1 MMAGSCAEYDW
12 SRAQVCDE
20 RQSPLAN
27 FAAVA
32 PSPYAACKIALQTA
46 LADFGRRSPLSTAW
60 GRIFFQFGPHEHR
73 DRLVPYVISNLLLNR
88 EAACSHGGQIRSFLH
103 VADVGAA
110 FAAVLHSELEGAVNI
125 GSDERVSLADLI
137 GQIGR
142 QIGRPELV
150 QLGAR
155 PSPPQEPPL
164 LVPDV
169 RRLRD
174 EANWRPRFTLHE
186 GLSDTIAWWR
196 GILLNVPVL

>member
-1 MMAGSCAEYDW
+1 
-12 SRAQVCDE
+12 
-20 RQSPLAN
+20 
-27 FAAVA
+27 
-32 PSPYAACKIALQTA
+32 LQTT
-46 LADFGRRSPLSTAW
+46 LADFGRREQVSTAW
-60 GRIFFQFGPHEHR
+60 GRIFFQFGPHEHP

-88 EAACSHGGQIRSFLH
+88 EAACSNGGQIRSFLH

-125 GSDERVSLADLI
+125 GSGERIALADLI
-137 GQIGR
+137 GRIGR

-150 QLGAR
+150 RLGVR

-164 LVPDV
+164 LLPDV

-174 EANWRPRFTLHE
+174 EAQWLPRFTLHE

-196 GILLNVPVL
+196 GRYCTGACPVK